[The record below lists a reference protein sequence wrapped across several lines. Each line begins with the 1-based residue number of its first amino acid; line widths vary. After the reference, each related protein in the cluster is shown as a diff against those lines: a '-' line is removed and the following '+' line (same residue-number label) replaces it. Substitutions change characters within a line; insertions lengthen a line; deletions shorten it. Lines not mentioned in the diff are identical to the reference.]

1 MTNESGA
8 RMSWTGA
15 VEVSRE
21 FSRGS
26 ATRARPPEL
35 HRYAVSCWYDRR
47 HILAANRRSRSLGWL
62 WADGM
67 SPARTLDDANI
78 DPSRIR
84 LLTKI
89 ARMYHERGLR
99 QPEIAQRL
107 HISQASVSRLLKK
120 ATEVGIVRTVV
131 VTPDGVYADLEERVE
146 QAFDLEDVVVV
157 DTDSDNSDEAIMRA
171 LGAAAAVYLEET
183 LTGGDR
189 IGISSWSSTLLSM
202 VDSMQTRSRK
212 AADEVV
218 QVLGGLGAVAAQA
231 TATRLTGRLAQLT
244 GARAVYVP
252 APGLVSSP
260 ATRQALVSDP
270 AFATVE
276 EAWQQLSLLLVG
288 IGSLEPS
295 FLLRQSG
302 NAIATEDSDVL
313 RQEGAVGDVCLRFFD
328 SSGRHISTLDERV
341 IGIGVDTMRRT
352 PRRVGVAGGPAKYA
366 AIRAAIRG
374 GWVNVLITDQ
384 HTAQQLAEESPADQE
399 PAVR

>member
-1 MTNESGA
+1 
-8 RMSWTGA
+8 
-15 VEVSRE
+15 
-21 FSRGS
+21 
-26 ATRARPPEL
+26 
-35 HRYAVSCWYDRR
+35 
-47 HILAANRRSRSLGWL
+47 
-62 WADGM
+62 M
-67 SPARTLDDANI
+67 SPARTLDANL

-120 ATEVGIVRTVV
+120 ATEVGIIRTVV

-157 DTDSDNSDEAIMRA
+157 DTDSDNSDAAIMRA

-202 VDSMQTRSRK
+202 VDSMQPRPRK
-212 AADEVV
+212 VADEVV

-288 IGSLEPS
+288 
-295 FLLRQSG
+295 
-302 NAIATEDSDVL
+302 
-313 RQEGAVGDVCLRFFD
+313 
-328 SSGRHISTLDERV
+328 
-341 IGIGVDTMRRT
+341 
-352 PRRVGVAGGPAKYA
+352 
-366 AIRAAIRG
+366 
-374 GWVNVLITDQ
+374 
-384 HTAQQLAEESPADQE
+384 
-399 PAVR
+399 